1 MKKTLI
7 FLGGIITGI
16 LLLAFLSLFVVDNSA
31 HKGLTLFEKEGE
43 CISTSSFKVIQVL
56 DSGNALAN
64 EIQGSGLAIGVTVLF
79 LNEGNSSYYD
89 EQIIDIPRGKC
100 ARQIGVFKYTSRADR
115 EKTIPAVVI
124 REK

>member
-7 FLGGIITGI
+7 FLAGIITGI
-16 LLLAFLSLFVVDNSA
+16 FLLVFLSLFVIDNSPR
-31 HKGLTLFEKEGE
+31 KGLTLFEKEGE
-43 CISTSSFKVIQVL
+43 CISTRSFKVIQVL

-64 EIQGSGLAIGVTVLF
+64 EIDGGGLAIGVTVLF
-79 LNEGNSSYYD
+79 LNESNSSYYD

-100 ARQIGVFKYTSRADR
+100 AKQIGVFKYTSQANR